1 MNLTKKLTACFLTLV
16 MVVGLIPQTV
26 FAQETVASLLQYEI
40 TQEISEDKTEATISI
55 KFTETETIQLEK
67 VTLPDGTEK
76 AEDLSSVTYKVSENG
91 NYDFKVNYVMDG
103 TPQEETIPVEVSGL
117 EEKKAEVVANQN
129 IELDV
134 DIQLKGATF
143 FDGTPW
149 TGTTQTILEY
159 GIDVPYNGWQLMKL
173 EMSIPYQDGLDV
185 KAITPS
191 DTSEYPNLSK
201 LEKDDKKSLWTYDFY
216 FYNNG
221 TYEFTID
228 YTLNGENKTITT
240 SFTIDGLVSI
250 KNAAMRRHLIHNYGE
265 FSGFDHQDGQYVT
278 KDFLSRPLYDP
289 WGNLS
294 FDFGKDTDNGST
306 AQYTTSLDGLQYL
319 TNIHGMDLYICQSL
333 VPGETIEPVTQGYYP
348 QMKRFRVSNINERP
362 RMPSHAYNGELV
374 AQCIANMPA
383 LQELVIN
390 GTGFSDCTVFRKLTG
405 GKLYYLQA
413 MANNIVSLDG
423 IESQPNLSN
432 VNIGQNKIKSIEPL
446 SKLNQINLVN
456 LNYNQVFDLKPLNLS
471 LDKDATFA
479 GNYQEITYDRTVIS
493 PLQNGEYTVE
503 LPMPIDIDGTLTN
516 TSSVSLKFANGT
528 TKTYSTTQSE
538 GKTYISIPQGDVDSS
553 QENPFEGAE
562 FKFSFDNNNGTDL
575 RTKGQF
581 NGNLTFKV
589 SPIAKNYH
597 VVYDFISGTRGKSL
611 PPEITDL
618 LPIDSTKYYE
628 GDTITAKNPTQLEFE
643 VSDGVWTF
651 EGYDADSKTANAD
664 NVNEDGY
671 IQFTGTW
678 IFETKK
684 YDVSYKFESTNTDK
698 ELPKKIIDQLP
709 TAGSVE
715 HGKTVNAPSTKFDNV
730 KVVDGVWTFD
740 GWTPTKFENVKGNV
754 EFVGKWVFKNNASI
768 INLVPTISASDKTL
782 TVGDSFDPLKDVT
795 ATDREDGDIIL
806 TIKNVIKNEVDTTKP
821 GVYEVTYK
829 VTDSQGASTVKTIY
843 VTVNPKMEGLNQIPV
858 INAEDKTINVGDK
871 FDPLKEATATDK
883 EDGDIT
889 KEIEILN
896 NEVDTN
902 KAGVYEVTYKVTDS
916 QGASAVKTIKV
927 TVKAKDTP
935 VVPGEPNKPN
945 KPDDSNKPIIVPDT
959 SVNDKNPQTGDN
971 ANMILWSLL
980 FIASSV
986 GLVGIYRK
994 KRTTNQ

>member
-250 KNAAMRRHLIHNYGE
+250 KNAAMRRHLIHNYDE

-333 VPGETIEPVTQGYYP
+333 VPGETIAPVTQGYYP
-348 QMKRFRVSNINERP
+348 QMKRFRVSNINGRP

-383 LQELVIN
+383 LQELVMN
-390 GTGFSDCTVFRKLTG
+390 GTGFSDCTVFRKLTEG
-405 GKLYYLQA
+405 NLYYLQA

-628 GDTITAKNPTQLEFE
+628 GDIITAKNPTQLEFE

-698 ELPKKIIDQLP
+698 ELPKEIIDQLP

-715 HGKTVNAPSTKFDNV
+715 HGKTINAPSTKFDDV
-730 KVVDGVWTFD
+730 KVTDGVWVFK
-740 GWTPTKFENVKGNV
+740 GWTPTKYENVKSDV
-754 EFVGKWVFKNNASI
+754 EFVGKWEFKKNASI
-768 INLVPTISASDKTL
+768 VNLVPTISASDKTL

-806 TIKNVIKNEVDTTKP
+806 TIKNAIKNEVDTTKP

-902 KAGVYEVTYKVTDS
+902 KAGVYEVIYKVTDS
-916 QGASAVKTIKV
+916 QGASTVKTIKV
-927 TVKAKDTP
+927 TVKPKETP
-935 VVPGEPNKPN
+935 IVPSEPNKPN
-945 KPDDSNKPIIVPDT
+945 KPNDSNKPIIVPDT
-959 SVNDKNPQTGDN
+959 SVNDKKPQTGDN
-971 ANMILWSLL
+971 TNMILWSLL

-994 KRTTNQ
+994 KRKTNQ

>member
-1 MNLTKKLTACFLTLV
+1 MNLTKKLTAWFLTLV

-333 VPGETIEPVTQGYYP
+333 VPGETIAPVTQGYYP

-383 LQELVIN
+383 LQELVMN
-390 GTGFSDCTVFRKLTG
+390 GTGFSDCTVFRKLTEG
-405 GKLYYLQA
+405 NLYYLQA

-628 GDTITAKNPTQLEFE
+628 GATITAKNPTQLEFE
-643 VSDGVWTF
+643 VPDGVWTF

-698 ELPKKIIDQLP
+698 ELPKEIIDQLP

-715 HGKTVNAPSTKFDNV
+715 HGKTINAPSTKFDDV
-730 KVVDGVWTFD
+730 KVTDGVWVFK
-740 GWTPTKFENVKGNV
+740 GWTPTKYENVKSDV
-754 EFVGKWVFKNNASI
+754 EFVGKWEFKKNASI
-768 INLVPTISASDKTL
+768 VNLVPTISASDKTL

-806 TIKNVIKNEVDTTKP
+806 TIKNAIKNEVDTTKP

-902 KAGVYEVTYKVTDS
+902 KAGVYEVIYKVTDS
-916 QGASAVKTIKV
+916 QGASTVKTIKV
-927 TVKAKDTP
+927 TVKPKETP
-935 VVPGEPNKPN
+935 IVPSEPNKPN
-945 KPDDSNKPIIVPDT
+945 KPNDSNKPIIVPDT
-959 SVNDKNPQTGDN
+959 SVNDKKPQTGDN
-971 ANMILWSLL
+971 TNMILWSLL

-994 KRTTNQ
+994 KRKTNQ

>member
-1 MNLTKKLTACFLTLV
+1 MNLTKKLTAWFLTLV

-26 FAQETVASLLQYEI
+26 FAQETVASLLQYEV
-40 TQEISEDKTEATISI
+40 TQEINEDKTEATISI

-191 DTSEYPNLSK
+191 ATSEYPDLSK

-333 VPGETIEPVTQGYYP
+333 VPGETIAPVTQGYYP

-383 LQELVIN
+383 LQELVMN
-390 GTGFSDCTVFRKLTG
+390 GTGFSDCTVFRKLTEG
-405 GKLYYLQA
+405 NLYYLQA

-597 VVYDFISGTRGKSL
+597 IVYDFISGTRGKSL
-611 PPEITDL
+611 PDEIVDL

-664 NVNEDGY
+664 NVNEDGN

-698 ELPKKIIDQLP
+698 ELPKEIIDQLP

-715 HGKTVNAPSTKFDNV
+715 HGKTINAPSTKFDDV
-730 KVVDGVWTFD
+730 KVTDGVWVFK
-740 GWTPTKFENVKGNV
+740 GWTPTKYENVKSDV
-754 EFVGKWVFKNNASI
+754 EFVGKWEFKKNASI
-768 INLVPTISASDKTL
+768 VNLVPTISASDKTL

-806 TIKNVIKNEVDTTKP
+806 TIKNAIKNEVDTTKP

-829 VTDSQGASTVKTIY
+829 VTDSKGASTVKTIY

-858 INAEDKTINVGDK
+858 INAEDKTLTVGDS
-871 FDPLKEATATDK
+871 FDPLKDVTATDK

-896 NEVDTN
+896 NEVDIN

-916 QGASAVKTIKV
+916 QGASTVKTIKV
-927 TVKAKDTP
+927 TVKAKETP
-935 VVPGEPNKPN
+935 VVPSEPNKPN
-945 KPDDSNKPIIVPDT
+945 DSNKPIIVPDT
-959 SVNDKNPQTGDN
+959 SVNDKNPQTGDST
-971 ANMILWSLL
+971 NMILWSLL
-980 FIASSV
+980 FITSSV

-994 KRTTNQ
+994 KRKMNQ

>member
-250 KNAAMRRHLIHNYGE
+250 KNAAMRRHLIHNYDE

-333 VPGETIEPVTQGYYP
+333 VPGETIAPVTQGYYP
-348 QMKRFRVSNINERP
+348 QMKRFRVSNINGRP

-383 LQELVIN
+383 LQELVMN
-390 GTGFSDCTVFRKLTG
+390 GTGFSDCTVFRKLTEG
-405 GKLYYLQA
+405 NLYYLQA

-698 ELPKKIIDQLP
+698 ELPKEIIDQLP

-715 HGKTVNAPSTKFDNV
+715 HGKTINAPSTKFDDV
-730 KVVDGVWTFD
+730 KVTDGVWVFK
-740 GWTPTKFENVKGNV
+740 GWTPTKYENVKSDV
-754 EFVGKWVFKNNASI
+754 EFVGKWEFKKNASI
-768 INLVPTISASDKTL
+768 VNLVPTISASDKTL

-806 TIKNVIKNEVDTTKP
+806 TIKNAIKNEVDTTKP

-902 KAGVYEVTYKVTDS
+902 KAGVYEVIYKVTDS
-916 QGASAVKTIKV
+916 QGASTVKTIKV
-927 TVKAKDTP
+927 TVKPKETP
-935 VVPGEPNKPN
+935 IVPSEPNKPN
-945 KPDDSNKPIIVPDT
+945 KPNDSNKPIIVPDT
-959 SVNDKNPQTGDN
+959 SVNDKKPQTGDN
-971 ANMILWSLL
+971 TNMILWSLL

-994 KRTTNQ
+994 KRKTNQ

>member
-1 MNLTKKLTACFLTLV
+1 MNLTKKLTAWFLTLV

-333 VPGETIEPVTQGYYP
+333 VPGETIAPVTQGYYP

-383 LQELVIN
+383 LQELVMN
-390 GTGFSDCTVFRKLTG
+390 GTGFSDCTVFRKLTEG
-405 GKLYYLQA
+405 NLYYLQA

-698 ELPKKIIDQLP
+698 ELPKEIIDQLP
-709 TAGSVE
+709 TARSVE
-715 HGKTVNAPSTKFDNV
+715 HGKTINAPSTKFDDV
-730 KVVDGVWTFD
+730 KVTDGVWVFK
-740 GWTPTKFENVKGNV
+740 GWTPTKYENVKSDV
-754 EFVGKWVFKNNASI
+754 EFVGKWEFKKNASI
-768 INLVPTISASDKTL
+768 VNLVPTISASDKTL
-782 TVGDSFDPLKDVT
+782 TVGDSFDPLNDVT

-806 TIKNVIKNEVDTTKP
+806 TIKNAIKNEVDTTKP

-902 KAGVYEVTYKVTDS
+902 KAGVYEVIYKVTDS
-916 QGASAVKTIKV
+916 QGASTVKTIKV
-927 TVKAKDTP
+927 TVKPKETP
-935 VVPGEPNKPN
+935 IVPSEPNKPN
-945 KPDDSNKPIIVPDT
+945 KPNDSNKPIIVPDT
-959 SVNDKNPQTGDN
+959 SVNDKKPQTGDN
-971 ANMILWSLL
+971 TNMILWSLL

-994 KRTTNQ
+994 KRKTNQ

>member
-1 MNLTKKLTACFLTLV
+1 MNLTKKLTAWFLTLV

-26 FAQETVASLLQYEI
+26 FAQETVASLLQYEV
-40 TQEISEDKTEATISI
+40 TQEINEDKTEATISI

-191 DTSEYPNLSK
+191 ATSEYPDLSK

-333 VPGETIEPVTQGYYP
+333 VPGETIAPVTQGYYP

-383 LQELVIN
+383 LQELVMN
-390 GTGFSDCTVFRKLTG
+390 GTGFSDCTVFRKLTEG
-405 GKLYYLQA
+405 NLYYLQA

-611 PPEITDL
+611 PDEIVDL

-664 NVNEDGY
+664 NVNEDGN

-698 ELPKKIIDQLP
+698 ELPKEIIDQLP

-715 HGKTVNAPSTKFDNV
+715 HGKTINAPSTKFDDV
-730 KVVDGVWTFD
+730 KVTDGVWVFK
-740 GWTPTKFENVKGNV
+740 GWTPTKYENVKSDV
-754 EFVGKWVFKNNASI
+754 EFVGKWEFKKNASI
-768 INLVPTISASDKTL
+768 VNLVPTISASDKTL

-806 TIKNVIKNEVDTTKP
+806 TIKNAIKNEVDTTKP

-829 VTDSQGASTVKTIY
+829 VTDSKGASTVKTIY

-858 INAEDKTINVGDK
+858 INAEDKTLTVGDS
-871 FDPLKEATATDK
+871 FDPLKDVTATDK

-896 NEVDTN
+896 NEVDIN

-916 QGASAVKTIKV
+916 QGASTVKTIKV
-927 TVKAKDTP
+927 TVKAKETP
-935 VVPGEPNKPN
+935 VVPSEPNKPN
-945 KPDDSNKPIIVPDT
+945 DSNKPIIVPDT
-959 SVNDKNPQTGDN
+959 SVNDKNPQTGDST
-971 ANMILWSLL
+971 NMILWSLL
-980 FIASSV
+980 FITSSV

-994 KRTTNQ
+994 KRKMNQ